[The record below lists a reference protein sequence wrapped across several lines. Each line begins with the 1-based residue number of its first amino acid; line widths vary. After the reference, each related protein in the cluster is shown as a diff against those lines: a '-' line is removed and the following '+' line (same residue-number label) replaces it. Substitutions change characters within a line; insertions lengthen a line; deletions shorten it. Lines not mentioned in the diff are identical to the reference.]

1 MYHIISFKSFS
12 DYPCPPFK
20 LIILDEADSLT
31 SDAQTALRR
40 TIEQYSRSTR
50 FCLICNYVSRII
62 DPLTSRC
69 AKFRFGPVDPCSGIQ
84 RLKFICSSENVKF
97 SSNNDNKNND
107 ASVQDEVLLA
117 LMDRCG
123 GDLRRGITL
132 LQGAHRLGKPLS
144 IDLIDNLAGTIPLK
158 TLQDSFNIF
167 TDPSITPLQIKSF
180 VIEYF
185 ARSALPSTQFL
196 HQFVPFLLNNSS
208 TALPTASSL
217 QIALILEMA
226 AKVEARIGDGAD
238 EIIQIL
244 DFFMSLRLILHPNEF
259 KQTLSLL

>member
-1 MYHIISFKSFS
+1 MVHINFSS

-69 AKFRFGPVDPCSGIQ
+69 AKFRFGPVDPRSGIQ

-97 SSNNDNKNND
+97 LNTSDTSDTSD
-107 ASVQDEVLLA
+107 DEVLLA

-196 HQFVPFLLNNSS
+196 HQFVPFLLNNAS